1 MSSTRRTISESRA
14 RVRFCLSRHLICNA
28 HAWNNGVF
36 GRWWKAKLR
45 PEDEVEEKV
54 GLVPASYVE
63 EVRPIKLVFLA
74 S

>member
-1 MSSTRRTISESRA
+1 
-14 RVRFCLSRHLICNA
+14 LICNA